1 MTSVPPTGSKNTPPA
16 PSQGQTQAQAP
27 TGLGY
32 VIAIV
37 GGKGGIG
44 KSVFAANLG
53 VAMAQDSKRGVL
65 MLDCDPNSSGD
76 INLIYGIKQVKGYAE
91 ALIEGKVP
99 DSARL
104 KLLATPVTHVSPQTP
119 LYALQMLS
127 NQERI
132 PQLNEEKLDLALNLI
147 RKTFPITIIDCGNSI
162 DGAILKIFDHATM
175 ILVPTNPEILVLNQ
189 TKRILDKLQSQ
200 LFPPEITKIIVNKF
214 PASSPYNPQ
223 FLEQTL
229 KRQVLAVIP
238 DDSAAA
244 SAALAKGAP
253 LSLVAPQSPAT
264 KAILGLS
271 RFIIDK
277 RVLEQLSRAQK
288 AQRPAPQAAPSAD
301 GAGASAD
308 DPNVV
313 KLRDAGKN
321 AKDPRS
327 AFKLRVHAQLIEKM
341 DLKKEELDRAIS
353 EEKKADLR
361 VRAQS
366 IVADV
371 MNHEEHPWKSR
382 EESAKLMKEILDEA
396 LALGPLE
403 EYIADPTI
411 SEIMVCRADLT
422 YIEKAGRIIEAPT
435 NFSSN
440 DQLRQIIERIVN
452 PIGRRIDEKSPYV
465 DARLADGSRV
475 HAIIP
480 PLSIDG
486 PMLTIRKFPTKRM
499 KVEDLV
505 NYKSLTQEM
514 GDFLRAAV
522 ECHANILI
530 SGGTGS
536 GKTTLLNIMS
546 SFIPANERIL
556 TVEDAAELQLQQKH
570 VGRLEARP
578 ANIEGTGAVSIRDLV
593 RQTLRMRPDRIVIGE
608 VRGGEALDMLQAMNT
623 GHDGS
628 MATVHSNNPR
638 DAIGRLETLVMMAGM
653 DLPSEAIRQ
662 QIAGAVHLIVQQ
674 SRMSDGSRKIT
685 HITEITGMQGD
696 VITMQDI
703 FVFKAEGIDKNRKVV
718 GRHMATGFMP
728 KMIEKF
734 EAVGVRLPKG
744 IFKAA

>member
-1 MTSVPPTGSKNTPPA
+1 MSNDTPKAPAPTSPPA
-16 PSQGQTQAQAP
+16 VAASGA
-27 TGLGY
+27 GLGF
-32 VIAIV
+32 VIAVV
-37 GGKGGIG
+37 GGKGGVG
-44 KSVFAANLG
+44 KSVFAANLA
-53 VAMAQDSKRGVL
+53 VSMAQDSKRGVL
-65 MLDCDPNSSGD
+65 ILDCDPNSSGD
-76 INLIYGIKQVKGYAE
+76 INLIYGIKQVKGYGE
-91 ALIEGKVP
+91 GLIEGKVP

-104 KLLATPVTHVSPQTP
+104 KQLATQVVHVNPQTP
-119 LYALQMLS
+119 LFALQLLS

-132 PQLNEEKLDLALNLI
+132 LQLNEEKLDLALNLI
-147 RKTFPITIIDCGNSI
+147 RKTFPITIIDCGNSVE
-162 DGAILKIFDHATM
+162 GPILKIFDHATM

-189 TKRILDKLQSQ
+189 TKKLLDKLQSQ
-200 LFPPEITKIIVNKF
+200 LYPPEITKIVVNKF
-214 PASSPYNPQ
+214 PANSPYNPQ

-238 DDSAAA
+238 DDPLAA
-244 SAALAKGAP
+244 SAALSKGAP
-253 LSLVAPQSPAT
+253 LSLVAPQSAAT
-264 KAILGLS
+264 KGIASLS

-277 RVLEQLSRAQK
+277 RVLEQLVK
-288 AQRPAPQAAPSAD
+288 AQRAQRPVAAAATANSS
-301 GAGASAD
+301 GEESGN
-308 DPNVV
+308 PNVL
-313 KLRDAGKN
+313 KMRDAGKN

-327 AFKLRVHAQLIEKM
+327 AFKLRVHAQLIDKM

-361 VRAQS
+361 TRAQS
-366 IVADV
+366 IVAEV
-371 MNHEEHPWKSR
+371 MNNEEHPWKAR
-382 EESAKLMKEILDEA
+382 EESSKLMKEILDEA

-403 EYIADPTI
+403 EYIADPSI

-422 YIEKAGRIIEAPT
+422 YIERNGRIQEAPT

-440 DQLRQIIERIVN
+440 DQLRAIIERIVN

-486 PMLTIRKFPTKRM
+486 PMLTIRKFPTKRL
-499 KVEDLV
+499 KVDDLV
-505 NYKSLTQEM
+505 KFGSLTQEM

-522 ECHANILI
+522 ECHTNILI

-546 SFIPANERIL
+546 GFIPANERIL

-608 VRGGEALDMLQAMNT
+608 VRAGEALDMLQAMNT

-674 SRMSDGSRKIT
+674 SRLSDGSRRIT

-728 KMIEKF
+728 KMVEKF
-734 EAVGVRLPKG
+734 ESLGIRLPKG

>member
-1 MTSVPPTGSKNTPPA
+1 MTSVTPKGPSNA
-16 PSQGQTQAQAP
+16 PSSPPQVTAVSQA
-27 TGLGY
+27 LGY

-53 VAMAQDSKRGVL
+53 VSMAIDSKLGVL
-65 MLDCDPNSSGD
+65 MLDCDPSSSGD
-76 INLIYGIKQVKGYAE
+76 INLICGIKQVKGYGD

-99 DSARL
+99 DAARL
-104 KLLATPVTHVSPQTP
+104 RQLVTPVMHVSAQTP
-119 LYALQMLS
+119 LFALQMLS
-127 NQERI
+127 NQERMA
-132 PQLNEEKLDLALNLI
+132 QLDEEKLDLALGLI
-147 RKTFPITIIDCGNSI
+147 RRTFPLTIIDCGNSI
-162 DGAILKIFDHATM
+162 EGPMLKIFDHATM
-175 ILVPTNPEILVLNQ
+175 ILVLTNPEILVLNQ
-189 TKRILDKLQSQ
+189 TKKILDKLQSQ
-200 LFPPEITKIIVNKF
+200 LFSSEITKIIVNRF
-214 PASSPYNPQ
+214 PANSPYNPQ

-229 KRQVLAVIP
+229 KRQVLGVIP
-238 DDSAAA
+238 DDAVAAG
-244 SAALAKGAP
+244 AALIRGAP
-253 LSLVAPQSPAT
+253 ISLVAPQSPAT
-264 KAILGLS
+264 KAIQGLS
-271 RFIIDK
+271 RYIIEK
-277 RVLEQLSRAQK
+277 RVLEQLSRAQR
-288 AQRPAPQAAPSAD
+288 AQRPSPQPSSP
-301 GAGASAD
+301 GGSLKASNSN
-308 DPNVV
+308 DPNVI
-313 KLRDAGKN
+313 KLRDAGKK

-353 EEKKADLR
+353 EEKRADLR
-361 VRAQS
+361 ARAQS
-366 IVADV
+366 IVAEV
-371 MNHEEHPWKSR
+371 MNNEEHPWKSR

-396 LALGPLE
+396 LGLGPLE
-403 EYIADPTI
+403 EYLADPSIT
-411 SEIMVCRADLT
+411 EIMVCRADLT
-422 YIEKAGRIIEAPT
+422 YIEKGGKLQEAPT

-480 PLSIDG
+480 PLAIDG
-486 PMLTIRKFPTKRM
+486 PMLTIRKFPSKRL

-505 NYKSLTQEM
+505 KFGSLTQEM
-514 GDFLRAAV
+514 ADFLRAAV

-536 GKTTLLNIMS
+536 GKTTLLNILS

-608 VRGGEALDMLQAMNT
+608 VRAGEALDMLQAMNT

-638 DAIGRLETLVMMAGM
+638 EAIGRLETLVMMAGM

-674 SRMSDGSRKIT
+674 SRLSDGSRKIT

-703 FVFKAEGIDKNRKVV
+703 FLFKAEGLDKNRKVI
-718 GRHMATGFMP
+718 GKHMATGFMP

-734 EAVGVRLPKG
+734 EAMGIRLPKG